1 MRSMVSALQANV
13 ERVQATKK
21 YARLRKSAD
30 GPKRTS
36 KAPSMKACNQSE
48 ADFEPRVVNLIR

>member
-1 MRSMVSALQANV
+1 MVSALQANV